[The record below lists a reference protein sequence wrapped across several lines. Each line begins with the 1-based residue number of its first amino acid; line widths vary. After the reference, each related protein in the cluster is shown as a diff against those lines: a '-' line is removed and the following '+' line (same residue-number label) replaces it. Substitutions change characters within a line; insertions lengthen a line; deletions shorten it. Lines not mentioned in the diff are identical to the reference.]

1 MKKKEEK
8 YEKSLARDDALAVG
22 VVVGGGDATV
32 VVGEESGHPGHYQSH
47 VQIFLD
53 SDLITISDISTW
65 LYIGSADIFCT
76 LFADERKLKDIETT
90 SPPKKVVSISLSMFL
105 IYGRKIVDIM
115 EKNRKLILRR
125 YQAAKI
131 T

>member
-65 LYIGSADIFCT
+65 LYIGSAENVFK
-76 LFADERKLKDIETT
+76 LFADERKLNDIETT
-90 SPPKKVVSISLSMFL
+90 SPPTKVVSIYVFDLGLEYPLS
-105 IYGRKIVDIM
+105 RKYIPTLWEHIGN
-115 EKNRKLILRR
+115 K
-125 YQAAKI
+125 
-131 T
+131 